1 MEGEKGKES
10 LRWNQYNARL
20 VLYFNI
26 IKFWILY
33 GASYFCFSFWFLS
46 PLNDLI
52 IAWAKSIPGKQ
63 NNMRRE
69 LQEEQHSWSEN
80 LEVGSGK

>member
-1 MEGEKGKES
+1 MLDLFYILILLNSEFYMEHPI
-10 LRWNQYNARL
+10 
-20 VLYFNI
+20 F
-26 IKFWILY
+26 F
-33 GASYFCFSFWFLS
+33 FSFWCLG

-52 IAWAKSIPGKQ
+52 IAWAKGIPGKK

-80 LEVGSGK
+80 LEVRSGK